1 MFNLQKQPLMLC
13 IHVYGGYREHLKV
26 VLVLCIQ
33 FCYDKCYI
41 CAKSTENTHI
51 SWYLLIFS
59 SSRLNGFGHLW
70 KMYSDTLVTSDTHHV
85 FVLSGLLNHDVTIV
99 QGSELDD
106 VLTSCCSW
114 RIEEA
119 RGIWMLNSAIT
130 PSSPINF
137 CHFSSVLCEIKALL
151 VVLLVLMV

>member
-1 MFNLQKQPLMLC
+1 
-13 IHVYGGYREHLKV
+13 
-26 VLVLCIQ
+26 
-33 FCYDKCYI
+33 
-41 CAKSTENTHI
+41 
-51 SWYLLIFS
+51 
-59 SSRLNGFGHLW
+59 
-70 KMYSDTLVTSDTHHV
+70 MYSDTLVTSDTHHV
-85 FVLSGLLNHDVTIV
+85 FVLSGVLNHDVTIV

-151 VVLLVLMV
+151 VVLLVLMVQFLLSQASLSLHDLNYLNQHQQVSHTAHWLC